1 LKSVN
6 IGVIGAGGIA
16 QGAHLPAYE
25 NCPNANI
32 VAIADVNEA
41 AVEKAKEKFNIPHG
55 YTDYRELLQRDD
67 IDAVSICT
75 PNFMHKDPA
84 IAALRAGKN
93 VLVEKPLGMNAQEGQ
108 EIADVARE
116 TGKQCMVGFVMRYSA
131 EAQVLKRYVDA
142 GEMGDIYY
150 GRAQFLRRRGIPGW
164 GVFGQKDKQGG
175 GPLIDLGVHVLDCA
189 LWLMG
194 NRKVV
199 SVSGTSITK
208 FGNREGVFGGM
219 GQWDVST
226 YTVEDF
232 GAGFIR
238 FEDGGVLLLEASFA
252 ANIKVNSIRNVTLMG
267 DNGGCNV
274 DPLEIYREEHGVLV
288 DVTPVMVPPTKGFE
302 LEINAFVDAVAN
314 NTPVP
319 IPVEQGVTV
328 SKIID
333 GIYKSSELGRE
344 IEIS

>member
-16 QGAHLPAYE
+16 QSAHLPAYE

-32 VAIADVNEA
+32 VAIADVNES
-41 AVEKAKEKFNIPHG
+41 AVETAKEKFKIPNG
-55 YTDYRELLQRDD
+55 YSDYTEMLKRDD
-67 IDAVSICT
+67 IDAISICT
-75 PNFMHKDPA
+75 PNFLHKAPA
-84 IAALRAGKN
+84 IAALRAGKH
-93 VLVEKPLGMNAQEGQ
+93 VLVEKPLAMNAAEGQ
-108 EIADVARE
+108 EIVDVAKE

-131 EAQVLKRYVDA
+131 EAQVLKRYVEA
-142 GEMGDIYY
+142 GELGDIYY

-194 NRKVV
+194 NPKPV
-199 SVSGTSITK
+199 SVSGMSVTK

-238 FEDGGVLLLEASFA
+238 FDDGTALLLEASFA
-252 ANIKVNSIRNVTLMG
+252 ANINVNSSRNVTLMG
-267 DNGGCNV
+267 DNGGANI

-302 LEINAFVDAVAN
+302 LEINDFVNAVAN

-319 IPVEQGVTV
+319 IPVEQGLAV
-328 SKIID
+328 SQIID
-333 GIYKSSELGRE
+333 ALYKSGETGRE
-344 IEIS
+344 VEIG

>member
-1 LKSVN
+1 MKSVN

-16 QGAHLPAYE
+16 QGAHLPAYQ

-32 VAIADVNEA
+32 VAIADVNEDALKKA
-41 AVEKAKEKFNIPHG
+41 AEKFGIPNTF
-55 YTDYRELLQRDD
+55 TDYREMLKRDD
-67 IDAVSICT
+67 IDAVSVCT
-75 PNFMHKDPA
+75 PNFLHKDPT
-84 IAALRAGKN
+84 IAALRAGKD
-93 VLVEKPLGMNAQEGQ
+93 VLVEKPLAMNAAEGE
-108 EIADVARE
+108 EIAQVVKE

-131 EAQVLKRYVDA
+131 EAQVLKRYIEA
-142 GEMGDIYY
+142 GELGDIYY

-194 NRKVV
+194 NKKPVT
-199 SVSGTSITK
+199 VSGMSVTK
-208 FGNREGVFGGM
+208 FGNREGVVGLM

-238 FEDGGVLLLEASFA
+238 FDDGSVLLLEASFA
-252 ANIKVNSIRNVTLMG
+252 ANINVQSSRNVTLMG
-267 DNGGCNV
+267 DRGGANV
-274 DPLEIYREEHGVLV
+274 DPLQVYREEHGVLV
-288 DVTPVMVPPTKGFE
+288 DVTPIGVPATKGFE
-302 LEINAFVDAVAN
+302 LEINDFVNAVAN
-314 NTPVP
+314 GTPVP
-319 IPVEQGVTV
+319 IPVEHGVTV

-333 GIYKSSELGRE
+333 AVYKSGELGRE
-344 IEIS
+344 VEIG